1 MDPISMGVTI
11 AAVLAFFV
19 GIAIVVV
26 NLTTAG
32 MGRAGV
38 AKGLSA
44 IDNVYRSG
52 RVTAVATAE
61 PAEPQRYTPAPVSNR
76 MTQLGRAA
84 TSGTALARLRKWLDY
99 AGNPPYWTV
108 DRVFEIKGLGLIAVG
123 IVGVPIGL
131 ALDGTVG
138 AIIGGLAGAALG
150 FFIPDLVIY
159 QLSHN
164 RQDKIR
170 MTMPD
175 ILDMLTV
182 SVEAGLG
189 FDAALA
195 QITRYARGPVAG
207 EFARVLQEMQLG
219 RARTDALRALG
230 QRSNVMELRSFCAI
244 VVQASELG
252 VPIANVL
259 REQSKEMRIRRRQRA
274 EEMAQKVPIKILF
287 PLIFC
292 LFPALFIVILGPGMI
307 NILKA
312 FSQ

>member
-1 MDPISMGVTI
+1 MLYAVLLV

-26 NLTTAG
+26 NIATAG
-32 MGRAGV
+32 FGRSGV

-44 IDNVYRSG
+44 IDTVYRAG
-52 RVTAVATAE
+52 RVTAIAPVEAIERAT
-61 PAEPQRYTPAPVSNR
+61 PPQVSNR
-76 MTQLGRAA
+76 MTQLGRVA
-84 TSGTALARLRKWLDY
+84 TSGTALARLRRWLDY

-108 DRVFEIKGLGLIAVG
+108 ERVFEIKGLGLIALG
-123 IVGVPIGL
+123 IVGTPIGFAL
-131 ALDGTVG
+131 AGGVG
-138 AIIGGLAGAALG
+138 ALVGGLAGAVLG

-159 QLSHN
+159 QLSYN
-164 RQDKIR
+164 RQEKIR
-170 MTMPD
+170 QTMPD

-189 FDAALA
+189 FDAALV

-207 EFARVLQEMQLG
+207 EFARVLQEMQIG
-219 RARTDALRALG
+219 RSRVEALRALG
-230 QRSNVMELRSFCAI
+230 QRSNVTELKSFCSI

-274 EEMAQKVPIKILF
+274 EELAQKVPVKILF

-307 NILKA
+307 NILKVFGA
-312 FSQ
+312 R

>member
-1 MDPISMGVTI
+1 MLYAVLMV

-26 NLTTAG
+26 NIATAG
-32 MGRAGV
+32 FDRAGV

-44 IDNVYRSG
+44 IDNVYRTG
-52 RVTAVATAE
+52 RVTAIAPVEAIERAA
-61 PAEPQRYTPAPVSNR
+61 PPPVSNR

-108 DRVFEIKGLGLIAVG
+108 ERVFEIKGLGLIAVG
-123 IVGVPIGL
+123 IIGTPIGFV
-131 ALDGTVG
+131 LDGGVG
-138 AIIGGLAGAALG
+138 ALIGGLAGAVLG

-164 RQDKIR
+164 RQERIR
-170 MTMPD
+170 QTMPD
-175 ILDMLTV
+175 ILDVLTV

-195 QITRYARGPVAG
+195 QITRYGRGPVAG
-207 EFARVLQEMQLG
+207 EFARVLQEMQIG
-219 RARTDALRALG
+219 RSRVDALRALG
-230 QRSNVMELRSFCAI
+230 QRSNVTELKSFCSI

-274 EEMAQKVPIKILF
+274 EELAQKVPIKILF

-292 LFPALFIVILGPGMI
+292 LFPALFIVILGPGFI
-307 NILKA
+307 NILKV
-312 FSQ
+312 FGGH

>member
-1 MDPISMGVTI
+1 MLYTI
-11 AAVLAFFV
+11 LMVAAVLAFFV

-26 NLTTAG
+26 NLASAG
-32 MGRAGV
+32 FGRAGV
-38 AKGLSA
+38 AKSLSA
-44 IDNVYRSG
+44 IDSVYRSG
-52 RVTAVATAE
+52 QRVTTVAVVEAPERA
-61 PAEPQRYTPAPVSNR
+61 TPAQVSNR

-84 TSGTALARLRKWLDY
+84 TSGSALARLRKWLDY

-108 DRVFEIKGLGLIAVG
+108 ERVFEIKGLGLVAVL
-123 IVGVPIGL
+123 IVGTLIGFL
-131 ALDGTVG
+131 LGGGLG
-138 AIIGGLAGAALG
+138 AVIGGLAGALIG

-159 QLSHN
+159 QLSYN
-164 RQDKIR
+164 RQEKIR
-170 MTMPD
+170 STMPD

-195 QITRYARGPVAG
+195 QITRYGRGPVAG
-207 EFARVLQEMQLG
+207 EFARVLQEMQIG
-219 RARTDALRALG
+219 RARVDALRALG
-230 QRSNVMELRSFCAI
+230 QRSNVTELRSFCAI

-252 VPIANVL
+252 VPIAAVL

-274 EEMAQKVPIKILF
+274 EELAQKVPIKILF

-307 NILKA
+307 NILKV
-312 FSQ
+312 FGGR